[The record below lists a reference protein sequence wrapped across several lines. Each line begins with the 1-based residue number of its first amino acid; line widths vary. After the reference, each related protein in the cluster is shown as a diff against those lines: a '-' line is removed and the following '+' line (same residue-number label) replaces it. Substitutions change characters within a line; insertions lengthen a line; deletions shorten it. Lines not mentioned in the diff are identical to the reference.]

1 MSDISYQD
9 VIARIKDKLD
19 IVDVVSKYVILR
31 KSGGNYWGLCPF
43 HGEKTPSF
51 SVNPAKQIYKCFG
64 CGEGGDVL
72 SFLMKI
78 NHQSFSEV
86 IKEQAEILGIPL
98 PSSFDGSKES
108 QGIKT
113 QVLEAMKAASDF
125 YTRNLLLDKTS
136 NGYQYIKKRGFD
148 DAVITRY
155 KLGLAPNSYEALTNH
170 LKKDFPLEILEKAGL
185 AVKRESTSGYVD
197 RFKNRLMISIFD
209 EKGNVV
215 AFGARAIEEG
225 QNPKYLN
232 SSETIA
238 YNKSHILYGLYHA
251 KEAIKKEDSVIIM
264 EGYFDVISAQTNG
277 VENCVGAC
285 GTALTEN
292 HVKLISRYSP
302 SRKIY
307 LAFDTDSAG
316 QKATQRGAQVI
327 KEAFSGLGNIKQFD
341 ENYASMNND
350 RYACEIRVVVPA
362 EGKDPDEF
370 IKEHGAD
377 EYKNYVKNAPLLLD
391 YQINKILKQKTPG
404 MSPLD
409 KSNIVKEVVPCLDEI
424 NNNIIRDEYVKI
436 VASKLEIDESSLRKE
451 LRKSLPAAPKKQPL
465 SAPVV
470 NKTLNIS
477 EKAQKNLLSLYLINE
492 SIYSLQSLNA
502 ILKNIHYTNEKLII
516 VKDTIDKLILTVNNV
531 KELTDTL
538 YTAFADNN
546 EIKELI
552 TDLIY
557 LSDSF
562 KGLSEKDFKTVINEN
577 IETINTYKLKEE
589 QSHLRSMYK
598 KVNDD
603 ELQAIEYQMQLRE
616 KIKNKLRTGDN

>member
-215 AFGARAIEEG
+215 AFGARAVSG
-225 QNPKYLN
+225 KF
-232 SSETIA
+232 SS
-238 YNKSHILYGLYHA
+238 
-251 KEAIKKEDSVIIM
+251 
-264 EGYFDVISAQTNG
+264 
-277 VENCVGAC
+277 
-285 GTALTEN
+285 
-292 HVKLISRYSP
+292 
-302 SRKIY
+302 
-307 LAFDTDSAG
+307 
-316 QKATQRGAQVI
+316 
-327 KEAFSGLGNIKQFD
+327 
-341 ENYASMNND
+341 
-350 RYACEIRVVVPA
+350 
-362 EGKDPDEF
+362 
-370 IKEHGAD
+370 
-377 EYKNYVKNAPLLLD
+377 
-391 YQINKILKQKTPG
+391 
-404 MSPLD
+404 
-409 KSNIVKEVVPCLDEI
+409 IVW
-424 NNNIIRDEYVKI
+424 
-436 VASKLEIDESSLRKE
+436 
-451 LRKSLPAAPKKQPL
+451 
-465 SAPVV
+465 
-470 NKTLNIS
+470 
-477 EKAQKNLLSLYLINE
+477 
-492 SIYSLQSLNA
+492 
-502 ILKNIHYTNEKLII
+502 
-516 VKDTIDKLILTVNNV
+516 
-531 KELTDTL
+531 
-538 YTAFADNN
+538 
-546 EIKELI
+546 
-552 TDLIY
+552 
-557 LSDSF
+557 
-562 KGLSEKDFKTVINEN
+562 
-577 IETINTYKLKEE
+577 
-589 QSHLRSMYK
+589 
-598 KVNDD
+598 
-603 ELQAIEYQMQLRE
+603 
-616 KIKNKLRTGDN
+616 